1 MTRRAIVRGLLSALG
16 ALLPVAAKAQDTAAK
31 ASWFAEGEGWTL
43 IGVLVLGA
51 LAAAGILLAR
61 SGRTVETRSMPAIDA
76 TEDGIGRAVEMGRPV
91 VFVPGVQ
98 GITKAGTI
106 AGLSVLRLVA
116 EKCAEVG
123 ARLIVPCRDTIVTSI
138 ARETVEDAYTQA
150 GRQDQYRPE
159 DVFFISRRQLAYTAG
174 VNGVL
179 EREHPAT
186 VFLQGEF
193 SAESL
198 IFGET
203 GSRAGAQLIAG
214 TDKETQL
221 PFFITTCD
229 YTLIGEELY
238 AAGAAI
244 SRDVPTLGSLRGVD
258 LGRIVI
264 GAMVVLGVVLE
275 LANVHWISTILGG

>member
-1 MTRRAIVRGLLSALG
+1 MTRRRVVIGALSAL
-16 ALLPVAAKAQDTAAK
+16 AVLMPLAAMAQEAASGPPWIAK
-31 ASWFAEGEGWTL
+31 GQGWIFL
-43 IGVLVLGA
+43 GVLVLSG
-51 LAAAGILLAR
+51 LAAVGILIAK
-61 SGRTVETRSMPAIDA
+61 SGHPVETRSMPAIDA

-91 VFVPGVQ
+91 VFVPGTQ
-98 GITKAGTI
+98 GITAAGTI
-106 AGLSVLRLVA
+106 AGLSILRLVA

-138 ARETVEDAYTQA
+138 ARETVEDAYTQS
-150 GRQDQYRPE
+150 GRQDQYRSE

-179 EREHPAT
+179 ERERPAT

-203 GSRAGAQLIAG
+203 GNRAGAMLIAG

-221 PFFITTCD
+221 PFFVTTCD

-244 SRDVPTLGSLRGVD
+244 SHDVPTLGSLRGVD
-258 LGRIVI
+258 MCRFVVGAVVIV
-264 GAMVVLGVVLE
+264 GVVFEALK
-275 LANVHWISTILGG
+275 LSGIRSMLGG

>member
-1 MTRRAIVRGLLSALG
+1 LIA
-16 ALLPVAAKAQDTAAK
+16 ALLVLLPLAVQAQEASVTTWIVEGEAWVFIGILVMGGLAAVGIFYAKAGHTI
-31 ASWFAEGEGWTL
+31 S
-43 IGVLVLGA
+43 
-51 LAAAGILLAR
+51 AR
-61 SGRTVETRSMPAIDA
+61 AMPAVEA
-76 TEDGIGRAVEMGRPV
+76 AEDGIGRAVEMGRPV

-106 AGLSVLRLVA
+106 AGLSILRLVA

-138 ARETVEDAYTQA
+138 ARETVEDAYKQA
-150 GRQDQYRPE
+150 GRHEEYRSE

-203 GSRAGAQLIAG
+203 GNRAGAMLIAG

-229 YTLIGEELY
+229 HTLIGEELY

-244 SRDVPTLGSLRGVD
+244 SKDVLTLGSLRGVD
-258 LGRIVI
+258 LARLVV
-264 GAMVVLGVVLE
+264 GAIIVLGIVLE
-275 LANVHWISTILGG
+275 IARLGWIRTMLGG

>member
-1 MTRRAIVRGLLSALG
+1 VIRRTSLGGLIA
-16 ALLPVAAKAQDTAAK
+16 ALLVLLPLAVQAQEASVTTWIVEGEAWVFIGILVMGGLAAVGIFYAKAGHTI
-31 ASWFAEGEGWTL
+31 S
-43 IGVLVLGA
+43 
-51 LAAAGILLAR
+51 AR
-61 SGRTVETRSMPAIDA
+61 AMPAVEA
-76 TEDGIGRAVEMGRPV
+76 AEDGIGRAVEMGRPV

-106 AGLSVLRLVA
+106 AGLSILRLVA

-138 ARETVEDAYTQA
+138 ARETVEDAYKQA
-150 GRQDQYRPE
+150 GRHEEYRSE

-203 GSRAGAQLIAG
+203 GNRAGAMLIAG

-229 YTLIGEELY
+229 HTLIGEELY

-244 SRDVPTLGSLRGVD
+244 SKDVLTLGSLRGVD
-258 LGRIVI
+258 LARLVV
-264 GAMVVLGVVLE
+264 GAIIVLGIVLE
-275 LANVHWISTILGG
+275 IARLGWIRTMLGG